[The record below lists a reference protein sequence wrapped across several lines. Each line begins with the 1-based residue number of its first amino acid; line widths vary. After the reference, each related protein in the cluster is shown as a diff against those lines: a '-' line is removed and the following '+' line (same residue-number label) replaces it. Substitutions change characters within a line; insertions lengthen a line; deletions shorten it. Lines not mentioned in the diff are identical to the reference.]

1 MHVLHKLQ
9 FHGCF
14 TWLNEWHVLFLL
26 LKKIIYFSC
35 STLTASSYITWLHA
49 LSAEAT
55 AVVLGGKE
63 RAPVVIWRSTTTQK
77 VVLTPEGRAAG
88 NG

>member
-1 MHVLHKLQ
+1 MYFTSCNSMVALHGLMSGKY
-9 FHGCF
+9 FF
-14 TWLNEWHVLFLL
+14 YY
-26 LKKIIYFSC
+26 LKKNYFSC
-35 STLTASSYITWLHA
+35 STLTASSNTTWLHA

-55 AVVLGGKE
+55 AAVLGGKE